1 MGLIKFLKLFQ
12 SVCFFYCQGNSFP
25 HDRSRVLKSKLAYVS
40 SNLWSVKIE
49 LSGISG
55 VIGVGV
61 KKLWKIAGIV
71 DGLLYN
77 LNASEQILNLTIFS
91 NFKISRI

>member
-1 MGLIKFLKLFQ
+1 
-12 SVCFFYCQGNSFP
+12 
-25 HDRSRVLKSKLAYVS
+25 VLWEWTVDL
-40 SNLWSVKIE
+40 
-49 LSGISG
+49 
-55 VIGVGV
+55 GV

-71 DGLLYN
+71 DGLFYN